1 LYEDVDGDGRLSVVE
16 YLENTDPLKRDYSS
30 QEVRLTN
37 GGELYLE
44 IKQRIGHDQVYLSVE
59 RSGDFELWENEE
71 VEYRGR
77 INNGDGSETVRFRI
91 NDSLELFNSGQFLR
105 LSVSDSPEPK

>member
-1 LYEDVDGDGRLSVVE
+1 MKTL
-16 YLENTDPLKRDYSS
+16 DPLKRDYSS

-37 GGELYLE
+37 GGELHLE

-59 RSGDFELWENEE
+59 RSGDFELWESEE
-71 VEYRGR
+71 EYRGR

-105 LSVSDSPEPK
+105 LSVSDSSEPK

>member
-1 LYEDVDGDGRLSVVE
+1 MLSI
-16 YLENTDPLKRDYSS
+16 LKTLDPLKRDYSS

-59 RSGDFELWENEE
+59 RSGDFELWESEE

-77 INNGDGSETVRFRI
+77 INNGDGSETVRFRLMI
-91 NDSLELFNSGQFLR
+91 LWELFNSGQFLR
-105 LSVSDSPEPK
+105 LSVSDSSEPK